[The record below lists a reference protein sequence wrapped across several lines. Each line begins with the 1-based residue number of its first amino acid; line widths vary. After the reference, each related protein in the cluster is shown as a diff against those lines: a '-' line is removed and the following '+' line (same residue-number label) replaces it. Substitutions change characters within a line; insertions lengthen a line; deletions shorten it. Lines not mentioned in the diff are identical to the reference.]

1 MFLSYLIKTKFNL
14 IAGMAMGAGMA
25 MICKEMCK
33 KKTQLASRDTGTQNE
48 TNNQAKL
55 GNI

>member
-33 KKTQLASRDTGTQNE
+33 KKVQLNSRNTEIQNE
-48 TNNQAKL
+48 TNNQLKQ

>member
-33 KKTQLASRDTGTQNE
+33 KKVQLNSRNTGIQNE
-48 TNNQAKL
+48 TNN
-55 GNI
+55 